1 LETEPGEP
9 TIGQVHSDLFQQT
22 TLAANAVDPPGAYGN
37 VNINAGATITLT
49 GGPPNSPAIYTM
61 NSITVGGGSQVVIQ
75 GGAVVLNI
83 AGINQQNPI
92 SFAGNSIQNLTGIPK
107 NFVISY
113 GGNNNISLSGG
124 SRGNA
129 LINAPNPKN
138 PLPSSSHFYGTRLWA
153 PPTTT
158 G

>member
-1 LETEPGEP
+1 LVFCIRFAEADEHQREYVSKYAGLAKPSMSILGKCRVVRELLLETEPGEP

-49 GGPPNSPAIYTM
+49 GGPPNSRAIYTM

-107 NFVISY
+107 NFVIS
-113 GGNNNISLSGG
+113 
-124 SRGNA
+124 
-129 LINAPNPKN
+129 
-138 PLPSSSHFYGTRLWA
+138 
-153 PPTTT
+153 
-158 G
+158 